1 MGIEDKNQPREP
13 EEPENSIQELVLELR
28 ERDEQRKHA
37 VNIAWKRFEEAETEE
52 DIWRAIDNIARMMG
66 VREEF
71 QAQFPEIF
79 PPLSDDSEK

>member
-1 MGIEDKNQPREP
+1 MGIEDKNHFPES

-37 VNIAWKRFEEAETEE
+37 VNIAWNTFEEAETEG
-52 DIWRAIDNIARMMG
+52 DKRRAIDNIARMMG

-79 PPLSDDSEK
+79 PPDDSGNQ